1 MAAGAIS
8 FSVSMATE
16 SLTAALAELEAWL
29 VECPEKAG
37 EVRDLLFCDG
47 KLRPG
52 LVSIV
57 QVPAGGAGDLVLR
70 VDLSDQG
77 RELVRALV
85 AGEIDGAVVQKLRHG
100 SFLSGG

>member
-1 MAAGAIS
+1 MAIGPIS
-8 FSVSMATE
+8 IPVSLATE
-16 SLTAALAELEAWL
+16 PLAAALTELEAWL
-29 VECPEKAG
+29 VECPDKAG

-52 LVSIV
+52 LLSIE
-57 QVPAGGAGDLVLR
+57 QGPAARAGELGLR
-70 VDLSDQG
+70 VDFSDQG